1 VSLLGERDVLIA
13 YLAAIG
19 IGFLI
24 GLIVGRWWA
33 VLAGVGFA
41 IWIGVSTEVDE
52 VPPWFL
58 ALVFGVLAAG
68 AIGAGVAIRRG
79 LRRVT

>member
-1 VSLLGERDVLIA
+1 MA

-33 VLAGVGFA
+33 VLAGVGFG
-41 IWIGVSTEVDE
+41 IWIGVRTPVVD
-52 VPPWFL
+52 VPPWL
-58 ALVFGVLAAG
+58 LGLSFGVVASG
-68 AIGAGVAIRRG
+68 AIAAGVAIRRG

>member
-1 VSLLGERDVLIA
+1 MSLLGERDVLIA

-79 LRRVT
+79 LRRAT

>member
-1 VSLLGERDVLIA
+1 MSLLGERDVLIA